1 MQSQLIPPPE
11 LAPPSVRHLPL
22 DRRIELWAELVD
34 EGEALL
40 LSALRSKI
48 GPDGDLNAAYREG
61 YSRHMLEHDR
71 MQAMRAMAGEVV
83 RAVLNHVWS
92 TLEPL
97 GHDCALIGGVA
108 LAAWNYPRATRDVDL

>member
-1 MQSQLIPPPE
+1 M
-11 LAPPSVRHLPL
+11 PL

-48 GPDGDLNAAYREG
+48 GPDGDLNAAYREW

-71 MQAMRAMAGEVV
+71 MQAM
-83 RAVLNHVWS
+83 
-92 TLEPL
+92 
-97 GHDCALIGGVA
+97 
-108 LAAWNYPRATRDVDL
+108 LAENLSRREARDGR